1 MKAIYPLIITD
12 KIKEAVQ
19 FHKDTFGFTAVFEQ
33 DWYVQLLHE
42 KSGAELAFM
51 VPNAENQPAF
61 LHPKFNGEGIVLSF
75 EVDDAKTEYERV
87 SGLNGMQFALKY
99 TEEEWGQKHFIV
111 RDPSGAYIDVVEQ
124 AA

>member
-75 EVDDAKTEYERV
+75 EVDDAKAEYERV
-87 SGLNGMQFALKY
+87 SGLNGMRFALKY